1 MQSNK
6 LRMAI
11 RSTAAV
17 AILGMA
23 GQAGAVDFNAGDY
36 EMSIYGFARL
46 NASYDIDSNQ
56 ASPFGTQSATFDGVA
71 TNDNDPT
78 GHFGADALNSRIGVT
93 ATTPEGVNIKIEGDF
108 RPGTLRIRHAYGE
121 YNGVLAGQ
129 TWSNYNS
136 FTGWTPTL
144 DFDSNAGSAGNFN
157 RNAQLRYTTGPLSV
171 ALEEPSANIVRGGV
185 DDDGNFEKQAVA
197 AISSTPALTAR
208 IENSAGG
215 LSYTLGGLIN
225 QVSSEDGAV
234 DDSQMAF
241 AVFAGAGFA
250 ISDMVSIQGAVNF
263 TDGANSYLW
272 HSGSNFYG
280 DSAYAN
286 GSDLETIS
294 GVGGQIGVSVG
305 LGDGRSVNASYGTTS
320 LDLDDAVADGAM
332 TASEPETN
340 QGLMVNYKWTP
351 VKSVMMGVEY
361 AFLSQE
367 TQGGNSG
374 EANRVLFVAQY
385 NF

>member
-1 MQSNK
+1 MHSNK

-17 AILGMA
+17 TMMGVAA
-23 GQAGAVDFNAGDY
+23 QANAVDFEAGGYD
-36 EMSIYGFARL
+36 MSLYGYARL

-56 ASPFGTQSATFDGVA
+56 ASPFGTQAATFNGLA

-78 GHFGADALNSRIGVT
+78 GHFGADAVQSRVGIA
-93 ATTPEGVNIKIEGDF
+93 ATTPEGVNIKVEGDF
-108 RPGTLRIRHAYGE
+108 RPGTFRIRHAYGE

-144 DFDSNAGSAGNFN
+144 DFDSNPGSAGSFG
-157 RNAQLRYTTGPLSV
+157 RSTQLRYTTGPLSV
-171 ALEEPSANIVRGGV
+171 SLEDP
-185 DDDGNFEKQAVA
+185 A
-197 AISSTPALTAR
+197 ATIIGADAKSSTPAITAR
-208 IENSAGG
+208 VENSAGG
-215 LSYTLGGLIN
+215 LSYTVAGLIN

-320 LDLDDAVADGAM
+320 LDLDDAVADGAVA
-332 TASEPETN
+332 ASEPETN
-340 QGLMVNYKWTP
+340 QGVMVNYKWTP
-351 VKSVMMGVEY
+351 VKNVMMGVEY

-367 TQGGNSG
+367 TQGGNTG
-374 EANRVLFVAQY
+374 EANRVLFAAQY